1 MKEKSDNPIAPVLEK
16 NEEVQIK
23 ASKSAAQQVI
33 DLQEEIKDLKIEL
46 QTTEAKVQAIINI
59 LNNALQAAEGQTNRI
74 HKELQKQIVGMC
86 EWTGESLTK
95 LISEQ
100 MKKMEDIPQ
109 HETVK
114 LSMAYRQSLS
124 KPPLQIE
131 HRPESGGQRQQQQ
144 QQQQH
149 QRR

>member
-1 MKEKSDNPIAPVLEK
+1 MSNTNNNANNTNTKEKPDNSLEK
-16 NEEVQIK
+16 EEQVK

-33 DLQEEIKDLKIEL
+33 DLQEQIKDLKIEL

-100 MKKMEDIPQ
+100 MQKMENLPA
-109 HETVK
+109 HENAK
-114 LSMAYRQSLS
+114 LSMTYRQSLG
-124 KPPLQIE
+124 KAPIMIE
-131 HRPESGGQRQQQQ
+131 GQQQGQ
-144 QQQQH
+144 QNQN
-149 QRR
+149 RR